1 MIPATTRYLIVLC
14 DLFGIAQ
21 EFLDNYSTA
30 EVVLNENDIG
40 ALSLVLP
47 DDYNPDL
54 FASGALIYVYR
65 AAVGEGYR
73 LLGDT
78 AFKIN
83 GVKFALNE
91 QGEQTIQ
98 VEAEGMLAVLRDTAI
113 PYQEGNAYTLK
124 LGAADDLAKAFV
136 RENRGSLATDTAR
149 NVTQLS
155 VAANLTLGAVLLKDQ
170 TSKRS
175 VLEVVKEL
183 SDQSAMLGTWIGYG
197 LVAADIAAG
206 TFRFETYSVTS
217 DVDRRYPDSPNP
229 LLLGPYYGN
238 VANVELFL
246 DYGEDANV
254 IYAAGSGSGDL
265 QPIATAIDTAE
276 ATAGPFARREKVI
289 NASAALDATSLAD
302 EANGALQAARPKI
315 LFGADLV
322 DGDSI
327 RYDVDYR
334 LGTLLT
340 IEYQNRLYD
349 CRISQVAISL
359 AHNSGGEQITIRAE
373 NL

>member
-197 LVAADIAAG
+197 LVADDIAAG

-265 QPIATAIDTAE
+265 QPIATAIAAE

>member
-197 LVAADIAAG
+197 LVADDIAAG